1 MRKFLSAAA
10 MTAALLGGAA
20 IATPA
25 AAIDFVGTFTVSQ
38 YQSGE
43 SNGLEIELSRET
55 GALNFDLDAIGPGG
69 GNYAYVKLFD
79 IWAGEDI
86 DSNNNHDD
94 WRDFEI
100 DFNFTQPDFDGGVE
114 GSTRGV
120 FRSGNSDT
128 AELLWDDDN
137 TWSFAFGNGG
147 ILKVFLTDAEF
158 RQSNDK
164 DDVYAKFWVEKMPT
178 PVSAVPEPS
187 AWALMIGGFGLAGAA
202 LRRQRRTAMTAA

>member
-1 MRKFLSAAA
+1 MRNFLSAAA
-10 MTAALLGGAA
+10 MTAALLSGAA

-25 AAIDFVGTFTVSQ
+25 AAIDFVGTFDVTQ

-55 GALNFDLDAIGPGG
+55 GALNFDLDAVGPGG
-69 GNYAYVKLFD
+69 GNYAYIKLFD

-100 DFNFTQPDFDGGVE
+100 SFNFSQPDFDGGVE

-120 FRSGNSDT
+120 FGPGNSDY
-128 AELLWDDDN
+128 AVLSWDDDN
-137 TWSFAFGNGG
+137 TWSFGFGNGG
-147 ILKVFLTDAEF
+147 ILKVYLTDADFGEGS
-158 RQSNDK
+158 RQ
-164 DDVYAKFWVEKMPT
+164 DDSVYAKFWVETM
-178 PVSAVPEPS
+178 PVSAVPEPTT
-187 AWALMIGGFGLAGAA
+187 WALMIGGFGLAGAA
-202 LRRQRRTAMTAA
+202 LRRQRRSAVAAA